1 LPLRALEAPDQAIVQ
16 VWQQLA
22 DPASAPELDALTQ
35 WLRRMD
41 ARLPDPLSLAAAIE
55 TLRITPG
62 CADCH
67 QALRAQL
74 WRALL
79 RPLPQVARRS
89 APDAMG
95 QRYLDALEATP

>member
-1 LPLRALEAPDQAIVQ
+1 MSLDQRHTDAPAGHHFLDRAGSVGIAHRAGHGQRCPG
-16 VWQQLA
+16 
-22 DPASAPELDALTQ
+22 
-35 WLRRMD
+35 RG
-41 ARLPDPLSLAAAIE
+41 RLPDPLSLAAAIE
-55 TLRITPG
+55 TLRITPD
-62 CADCH
+62 CSDCH

-79 RPLPQVARRS
+79 RPLPQVARRN

>member
-1 LPLRALEAPDQAIVQ
+1 MSAVATALAVYSAQILIVIG
-16 VWQQLA
+16 VA
-22 DPASAPELDALTQ
+22 
-35 WLRRMD
+35 
-41 ARLPDPLSLAAAIE
+41 SLAAAIV
-55 TLRITPG
+55 TLRITPD

-79 RPLPQVARRS
+79 RPLPQVARRN